1 MLFRDRQ
8 DAGQKLAAA
17 ILPLF
22 PPKADPALRDKG
34 ELEGVTDEVVIVGLP
49 RGGVIVAAEMAK
61 ALGLP
66 LDIIVPR
73 KIGAEGNPEYA
84 IGAITETGDAIWNER
99 ERRAANPAYLKRVV
113 AEEQAEAKRRL
124 DLYRQGRPPRDLKDK
139 TVILVDDGIATGLT
153 MLAAIKT
160 ARAEGANRVIAA
172 SPVAAADTTEKL
184 KTMAD
189 DLVVLDTPASFG
201 AVGEFYEH
209 FDQTTDEEVMAL
221 LSPERRPDIHS
232 TSSGNIWPKSKG

>member
-1 MLFRDRQ
+1 MTFHDRQ

-17 ILPLF
+17 LLPLF
-22 PPKADPALRDKG
+22 KG
-34 ELEGVTDEVVIVGLP
+34 ELSRGTGPRFAGKGVTDKIVIVGLP
-49 RGGVIVAAEMAK
+49 RGGVIVAAEIAK

-84 IGAITETGDAIWNER
+84 IGAITETGDVIWNEE
-99 ERRAANPAYLKRVV
+99 ERRRSRPEYLERKVK
-113 AEEQAEAKRRL
+113 EEQAEALRRL
-124 DLYRQGRPPRDLKDK
+124 KEYRKDRPPRDLKDK

-160 ARAEGANRVIAA
+160 ARAEGANRVIVA
-172 SPVAAADTTEKL
+172 SPVAAADTAKKL
-184 KTMAD
+184 KGLVD
-189 DLVVLDTPASFG
+189 DLVIISAPTDFG

-209 FDQTTDEEVMAL
+209 FDQTTDEEVRVILRTSEARTKDL
-221 LSPERRPDIHS
+221 LGDPSLR
-232 TSSGNIWPKSKG
+232 SG